1 MKGFPCQ
8 QEWVVNLSW
17 MQQAVLFAAV
27 RAPDGIRKDH
37 PVKVLMRWYRRSVL
51 QGAFEGRAFVD
62 PFEAGGGSFTGPFTP
77 EHAHNFGMLG
87 KTSWWDVPIKQRD
100 ATWQIIKRDAFDKS
114 RELYLRH
121 VDELPHHF
129 QLHLMHAAEIIGYE
143 HPTPWIAEW
152 WRKFYLMVVND
163 AHLFPE
169 SREQMNVRLSDSED
183 EWRAREEV
191 TAA

>member
-37 PVKVLMRWYRRSVL
+37 PVKVMMRWYRRSVL
-51 QGAFEGRAFVD
+51 QGAFEGRPFID
-62 PFEAGGGSFTGPFTP
+62 PFEPGGGSFTGPFTSS
-77 EHAHNFGMLG
+77 HAEEAGLIHPQ
-87 KTSWWDVPIKQRD
+87 WVAVPPAQRD
-100 ATWQIIKRDAFDKS
+100 PLWQVIRHDVFNKTRD
-114 RELYLRH
+114 LYLRH

-143 HPTPWIAEW
+143 HPTQWIADW
-152 WRKFYLMVVND
+152 WRQFYFMIVND

-169 SREQMNVRLSDSED
+169 TREQMNERLSDDED
-183 EWRAREEV
+183 AWRAREVV